1 MTQTNTSVEIESPM
15 RKTLETVT
23 ISGKNKVL
31 FVLFCFVLFFNQ
43 EGMLAFPRWFKST
56 GKFVRKISHQNQL
69 KANWD

>member
-31 FVLFCFVLFFNQ
+31 FVLFCFLTRRGCLLFLDGLRVL
-43 EGMLAFPRWFKST
+43 ESL
-56 GKFVRKISHQNQL
+56 VRKISHQNQL